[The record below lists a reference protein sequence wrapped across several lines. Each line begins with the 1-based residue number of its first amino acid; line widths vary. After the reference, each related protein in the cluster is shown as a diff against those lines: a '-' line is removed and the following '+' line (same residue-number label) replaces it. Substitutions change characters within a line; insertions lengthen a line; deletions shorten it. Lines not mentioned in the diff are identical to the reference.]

1 MKNATPAIIWLAAL
15 ACQAAGAA
23 EEPKPGGR
31 LVLVA
36 GGGSGGDGAPADRA
50 ELITPF
56 GVGFDAAKTLYF
68 VELNGHRVRKIGP
81 DGIVAT
87 IAGNGRKGDGGD
99 DGPAAK
105 AGLNGP
111 HSLAVTRDGDIYV
124 ADTWNNRV
132 RKIDARSGRI
142 ANVAG
147 TGRKGFSGDGGPA
160 TRAEFGGI
168 YCIALDEAGR
178 TLDLVD
184 LDNRRIRRVDLA
196 TGIVTTVA
204 GDGRK
209 GVPHDGG
216 DARSAPLVDPRAVAL
231 DGRGR
236 LYILE
241 RGGHALRVVDRS
253 GQIRTVVGDGRKGDT
268 GDGGDARKA
277 RLSGPKHLCVDAR
290 GDVIIAD
297 TDNHRIRVY
306 SPGDGTIRTIA
317 GTGRKGTNG
326 LGGPPAAAELNEP
339 HGVTIGPEGILYI
352 SDSMN
357 DRILKIVP

>member
-1 MKNATPAIIWLAAL
+1 MKNTMIPIVVMLAI
-15 ACQAAGAA
+15 ACQATGAP
-23 EEPKPGGR
+23 EEPIQAAR

-36 GGGSGGDGAPADRA
+36 GGGTGGDGAPADRA

-56 GVGFDAAKTLYF
+56 GVGFDAAGTLYF

-81 DGIVAT
+81 DGIVTT
-87 IAGNGRKGDGGD
+87 IAGTGRKGDGGD

-105 AGLNGP
+105 AELNGP
-111 HSLAVTRDGDIYV
+111 HSLAVTREGNVYV

-132 RKIDARSGRI
+132 RKIEARTGRI
-142 ANVAG
+142 TNVAG
-147 TGRKGFSGDGGPA
+147 TGHKGYSGDGGPA
-160 TRAEFGGI
+160 TRADFGGI
-168 YCIALDEAGR
+168 YCIALDEDGR

-196 TGIVTTVA
+196 TGVVTTVA
-204 GDGRK
+204 GNGNK
-209 GVPHDGG
+209 GVPADGS
-216 DARSAPLVDPRAVAL
+216 DARSSPLVDPRAVAL
-231 DGRGR
+231 DGHGQ

-253 GQIRTVVGDGRKGDT
+253 GRIRTLAGDGRPGGS
-268 GDGGDARKA
+268 GDGGDARRA

-290 GDVIIAD
+290 GDVLIAD

-306 SPGDGTIRTIA
+306 RPGDGTIRTIA
-317 GTGRKGTNG
+317 GTGRKGASG
-326 LGGPPAAAELNEP
+326 LGGPPTGAELNEP
-339 HGVTIGPEGILYI
+339 HGVTIGPGGILYI

-357 DRILKIVP
+357 NRILRIAP